1 MGVELTF
8 AMSTDS
14 SASMR
19 VQSMLLPVD
28 HRYENHWIEEGDHTY
43 LVIRVPEPGVEDF
56 IDEVRACHPSV
67 SHVGHDLVDGL
78 TDFETPRNTG

>member
-1 MGVELTF
+1 VEAMGVELTF

-28 HRYENHWIEEGDHTY
+28 HRYENHWIEEDDHTF
-43 LVIRVPEPGVEDF
+43 LVIRVPEPGVEQF
-56 IDEVRACHPSV
+56 RTRFGSRRRTFRRSSTPMTPSY
-67 SHVGHDLVDGL
+67 G
-78 TDFETPRNTG
+78 

>member
-19 VQSMLLPVD
+19 VQSMLLPFD
-28 HRYENHWIEEGDHTY
+28 NRFENRWIEQGDHTY
-43 LVIRVPEPGVEDF
+43 LVIRVPEPGVEQF
-56 IDEVRACHPSV
+56 IDDVYACHPTV
-67 SHVGHDLVDGL
+67 HQVDQ
-78 TDFETPRNTG
+78 TADF

>member
-19 VQSMLLPVD
+19 VQSMLLPYGD
-28 HRYENHWIEEGDHTY
+28 RFEDRWLERGDHTY
-43 LVIRVPEPGVEDF
+43 LVIEVPEGGIQEFVD
-56 IDEVRACHPSV
+56 DVHACHPTV
-67 SHVGHDLVDGL
+67 WQVGH
-78 TDFETPRNTG
+78 ESAEA

>member
-19 VQSMLLPVD
+19 VQTMLLPLD
-28 HRYENHWIEEGDHTY
+28 NRWESRWTEKGQSTY
-43 LVIRVPEPGVEDF
+43 LVIRVPEGGVEGF
-56 IDEVRACHPSV
+56 IDEVRACHPTV
-67 SHVGHDLVDGL
+67 SHIRRDAIEV
-78 TDFETPRNTG
+78 

>member
-19 VQSMLLPVD
+19 VQSMLLPLD
-28 HRYENHWIEEGDHTY
+28 DRFENRWIEDDDRTY
-43 LVIRVPEPGVEDF
+43 LVIRVPEPGVEQF
-56 IDEVRACHPSV
+56 IDEVRSCHPTV
-67 SHVGHDLVDGL
+67 WHVGEESTVA
-78 TDFETPRNTG
+78 

>member
-1 MGVELTF
+1 MVGQSEGMGVQLTF

-19 VQSMLLPVD
+19 VQSMLLPFD
-28 HRYENHWIEEGDHTY
+28 DRFENRWVEQGDNTY

-56 IDEVRACHPSV
+56 IDEVQACHPTV
-67 SHVGHDLVDGL
+67 SQVGHDLIDV
-78 TDFETPRNTG
+78 

>member
-19 VQSMLLPVD
+19 VQSMLLPFD
-28 HRYENHWIEEGDHTY
+28 DRFENRWIEEGEHTY
-43 LVIRVPEPGVEDF
+43 LVIRVPEPGVEQF
-56 IDEVRACHPSV
+56 IDEVRACHPTV
-67 SHVGHDLVDGL
+67 WQVGHDAAEV
-78 TDFETPRNTG
+78 

>member
-19 VQSMLLPVD
+19 VQSMLLPFD
-28 HRYENHWIEEGDHTY
+28 DRFENQWIEEGEHTY
-43 LVIRVPEPGVEDF
+43 LVIRVPEPGVEQF
-56 IDEVRACHPSV
+56 IDEVRACHPTV
-67 SHVGHDLVDGL
+67 WQVGHDAAEV
-78 TDFETPRNTG
+78 

>member
-19 VQSMLLPVD
+19 VQTMLLP
-28 HRYENHWIEEGDHTY
+28 YEDRWENRWIEEGDHTY
-43 LVIRVPEPGVEDF
+43 LVIRVPKGGVDGF
-56 IDEVRACHPSV
+56 IDQVRACHPTV
-67 SHVGHDLVDGL
+67 WQVDD
-78 TDFETPRNTG
+78 TVDV

>member
-19 VQSMLLPVD
+19 VQSMLLPFD
-28 HRYENHWIEEGDHTY
+28 DRFENRWIEEGDHTY
-43 LVIRVPEPGVEDF
+43 LVIQVPEPGVEQF
-56 IDEVRACHPSV
+56 IDEVRSCHPTV
-67 SHVGHDLVDGL
+67 WHVGEEPTVA
-78 TDFETPRNTG
+78 